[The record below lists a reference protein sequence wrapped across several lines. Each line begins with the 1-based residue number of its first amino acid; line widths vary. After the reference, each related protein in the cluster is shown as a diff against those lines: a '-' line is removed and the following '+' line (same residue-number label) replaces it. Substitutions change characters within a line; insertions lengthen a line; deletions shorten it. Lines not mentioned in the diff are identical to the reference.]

1 MNMNKFIALLLGTVL
16 LSSCGG
22 SSTETKITRPVKL
35 HQVESLASFDKS
47 FSGVVMPDEFSN
59 LAFKMGG
66 YITKMNVIEGQRV
79 KRGDVVAEIDPQDF
93 QLELDAQNAIYIKAK
108 SQAERAKRL
117 LEKDAISK
125 QEAESFEAAYI
136 GAESAYET
144 MKNILADTKIVAPF
158 DGFIQQKYA
167 ESYQRVQSGES
178 VVRLINPNSLQVHF
192 TIPETNVEFLSK
204 GSKLYVEFDLYKGER
219 FEAEVKEYVEA
230 SSNGAGV
237 PVYLKITDEKFN
249 SGDYKISVGFSCR
262 VRLVVEST
270 SQYKNSITVPV
281 SAVVYDNE
289 SNKKSVFCYNPTTQ
303 SVERRH
309 ISDSGVIIGE
319 EMLVVEGDLKV
330 GDRIVAAGASYLID
344 NQKVKVLAN

>member
-1 MNMNKFIALLLGTVL
+1 MANVAVSLQVNFILL
-16 LSSCGG
+16 
-22 SSTETKITRPVKL
+22 
-35 HQVESLASFDKS
+35 
-47 FSGVVMPDEFSN
+47 DEC
-59 LAFKMGG
+59 
-66 YITKMNVIEGQRV
+66 
-79 KRGDVVAEIDPQDF
+79 EIQ
-93 QLELDAQNAIYIKAK
+93 
-108 SQAERAKRL
+108 
-117 LEKDAISK
+117 ISHCN
-125 QEAESFEAAYI
+125 I
-136 GAESAYET
+136 RAESAYET

-204 GSKLYVEFDLYKGER
+204 GSKLYVEFDVYKGER

-230 SSNGAGV
+230 SNNGAGV
-237 PVYLKITDEKFN
+237 PVYLKITDKRFN

-262 VRLVVEST
+262 VRLVVESS
-270 SQYKNSITVPV
+270 SQYKNSITVPI

-289 SNKKSVFCYNPTTQ
+289 NNQKSVFCYNPTTQ
-303 SVERRH
+303 SVDRRH

-319 EMLVVEGDLKV
+319 EMLVVEGDVKV